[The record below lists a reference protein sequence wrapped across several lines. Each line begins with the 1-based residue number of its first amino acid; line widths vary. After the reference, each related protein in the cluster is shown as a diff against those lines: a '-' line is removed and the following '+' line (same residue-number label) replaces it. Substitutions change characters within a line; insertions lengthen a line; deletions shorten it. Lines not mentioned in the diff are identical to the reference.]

1 MLRHWNSTGVLTAIA
16 FSCCQPGLI
25 VQTPA
30 FAERSHAL
38 LPADMTKG
46 ERSLLQIKPD
56 YAYGHRLCQLP
67 PPAGIDPKA
76 TLHFDMELL
85 QIYPK
90 EDVRLAGRDQDLIKL
105 IKLEADVWESPRP
118 PFEVGVTV

>member
-1 MLRHWNSTGVLTAIA
+1 M
-16 FSCCQPGLI
+16 
-25 VQTPA
+25 PA
-30 FAERSHAL
+30 SDEDCHAL

-67 PPAGIDPKA
+67 APPGIDPKA

-90 EDVRLAGRDQDLIKL
+90 EDVRLAGRDQDLIKI
-105 IKLEADVWESPRP
+105 IKREADVWESPRP
-118 PFEVGVTV
+118 PFEVGATL

>member
-1 MLRHWNSTGVLTAIA
+1 MLFQCLSVQ
-16 FSCCQPGLI
+16 CQLSNPLESPSNQKPP
-25 VQTPA
+25 V
-30 FAERSHAL
+30 

-67 PPAGIDPKA
+67 PPPGIDPKA

-105 IKLEADVWESPRP
+105 TKREADVWESPRP
-118 PFEVGVTV
+118 PFEVGATP